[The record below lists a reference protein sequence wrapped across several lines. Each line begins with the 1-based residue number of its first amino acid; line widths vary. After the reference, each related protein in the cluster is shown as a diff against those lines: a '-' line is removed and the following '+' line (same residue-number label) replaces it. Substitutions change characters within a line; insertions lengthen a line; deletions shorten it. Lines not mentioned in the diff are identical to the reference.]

1 MIGIHLIMDGV
12 LAHLIGEE
20 EVRRALSELPAE
32 IGMKI
37 LAGPIVV
44 EGDPENPGWT
54 GVVVI
59 EKSHMA
65 IHTFEKGC
73 KASIDVFSC
82 KTFEKEKVLRY
93 LEKRIPFRKVNVR
106 MLTRTE
112 E

>member
-12 LAHLIGEE
+12 LVHSVGEE
-20 EVRRALSELPAE
+20 EVRGALSELPAE

-44 EGDPENPGWT
+44 EGNPDNPGWT

-59 EKSHMA
+59 EKSHIA
-65 IHTFEKGC
+65 IHTFEKGR

>member
-12 LAHLIGEE
+12 LDHRIGEE
-20 EVRRALSELPAE
+20 DVRRALSELPAE

-59 EKSHMA
+59 EKSHIA
-65 IHTFEKGC
+65 IHIFEKGG

-82 KTFEKEKVLRY
+82 KIFEKEKVLRY